1 MSLGLCIVATV
12 AVAGLSDAEM
22 RDAVAG
28 KVPTRTEAFT
38 NANGKSVGRGLGA
51 IVIER
56 SIGEVWATVARYD
69 DRAEYIPRVKS
80 VTILERQPGRQRIR
94 QEIDATVT
102 TARYTAWYRFDEA
115 THTVSWTLDKS
126 AGDNTVAEVEG
137 DYRLSELGPG
147 RTLLVYRTYVDS
159 GLKVPQSIQSY
170 MQRRAMPDF
179 LRAMKKRVESGGTWK
194 K

>member
-38 NANGKSVGRGLGA
+38 NANGKSAGRGLGA

-56 SIGEVWATVARYD
+56 PIGEVWATVARYD
-69 DRAEYIPRVKS
+69 DRAEYIPRIKS
-80 VTILERQPGRQRIR
+80 VTILERQPGRQRVR

-115 THTVSWTLDKS
+115 THTVSWMLDKS
-126 AGDNTVAEVEG
+126 AGDNTVADVEG

-170 MQRRAMPDF
+170 MQRRSIPDF
-179 LRAMKKRVESGGTWK
+179 LRAIKKRVESGGTWK